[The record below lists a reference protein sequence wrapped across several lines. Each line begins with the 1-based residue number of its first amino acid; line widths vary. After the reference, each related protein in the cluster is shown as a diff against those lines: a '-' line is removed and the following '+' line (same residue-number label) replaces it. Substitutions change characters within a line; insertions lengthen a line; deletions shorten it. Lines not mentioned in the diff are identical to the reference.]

1 LAVFVLRPGD
11 SGAMTME
18 EIFQLGLVV
27 VFAAVLMATSQA
39 FTQYRSSR
47 HADVPALAV
56 ILRAERP
63 TFLLFER
70 VLVPREMSA
79 LIPAASDQPIDAVAN
94 GKDRKTCTSDR
105 PGGSADVFVLT
116 GRVLAISPVIAGL
129 RRRGHRRQSAR
140 RLCQNRPSLPSP
152 LLPSDI

>member
-1 LAVFVLRPGD
+1 LGEPPISGFSFHFEALLTRDASVPNSTGLHLYPDVWERDLAVFVLRPGD
-11 SGAMTME
+11 SGAMTVE

-39 FTQYRSSR
+39 FTHYRSSR

-105 PGGSADVFVLT
+105 PGGCADVLF
-116 GRVLAISPVIAGL
+116 
-129 RRRGHRRQSAR
+129 
-140 RLCQNRPSLPSP
+140 
-152 LLPSDI
+152 